1 MNNIQPFEGIFD
13 SALLNEAFTD
23 VQITTSTNTNS
34 ANDIQSVHD
43 RVFDSIAT
51 SNDNI
56 DGDSIN
62 KLNINQEQYVNKEQQ
77 NKLEQQV
84 LQRLIREQ
92 QVTEQQV
99 PTQQVP
105 TQQSLE
111 QQAYEQQAL
120 EQQALEQQALE
131 QQALEQ
137 ISPEQYPVNNINDK
151 SEIQIL
157 NNKIESL
164 QSDVKLLYSEI
175 LKLSNKNNSQ
185 LFPKFNLCN
194 LFKNINL
201 KNITNNHVILGI
213 LFLLLCS
220 ILLNNDNREQFY
232 SIRL

>member
-23 VQITTSTNTNS
+23 VQITTDANTNS

-51 SNDNI
+51 SNDNTEN
-56 DGDSIN
+56 DSIN
-62 KLNINQEQYVNKEQQ
+62 KLNINQEQFINKEQQ
-77 NKLEQQV
+77 NKHEQEV

-92 QVTEQQV
+92 QSLEQQI
-99 PTQQVP
+99 P

-111 QQAYEQQAL
+111 QQIPTQQIPTQQSL
-120 EQQALEQQALE
+120 EQQIPTQQIPTH
-131 QQALEQ
+131 Q
-137 ISPEQYPVNNINDK
+137 IPQEQYHVNDK
-151 SEIQIL
+151 SEIQNL
-157 NNKIESL
+157 NNRIESL